1 MWPNPPFPNP
11 HLPKK
16 SLMENFIFVQYLVP
30 LSLIVHWWWCIR
42 IVEIFRANCWRVSSG
57 YWEILHEFIW
67 LTPRK
72 PATTKVWRRHYCY
85 QYLVTWN
92 CSIIFWYIHLCK
104 LTDDSKNDCGIVI
117 IQPYQNERLKA
128 YSTLLDILFIS
139 FIKDSN
145 LQKNKGTGIYEFA
158 LHINFFTM

>member
-1 MWPNPPFPNP
+1 MWPNPPFLNP

-16 SLMENFIFVQYLVP
+16 SLMENLIFVQYLVP

-57 YWEILHEFIW
+57 CWEILHDFIW

-72 PATTKVWRRHYCY
+72 PVTTKLWRRHYCY

-104 LTDDSKNDCGIVI
+104 VVTDNSKNDCS
-117 IQPYQNERLKA
+117 NSN
-128 YSTLLDILFIS
+128 YSTIPEREI
-139 FIKDSN
+139 IKDS
-145 LQKNKGTGIYEFA
+145 KIHKRGIRIRNA
-158 LHINFFTM
+158 C